1 MRAFGPDEAMFIV
14 RFRAGRGAASVE
26 RPAARFCKHPVRS
39 ALLLRNG

>member
-14 RFRAGRGAASVE
+14 RFRAGRGAASAE
-26 RPAARFCKHPVRS
+26 RPAARFCKHPVRC